1 MKTRD
6 ELIIDNMNLVYKVY
20 NDNFKNTSFYID
32 KEDLIAEGNLA
43 LVKCANKYNYT
54 KKFSTYAYIC
64 IKNAMINYCNK
75 EFKHKEVLSL
85 DAKESAY

>member
-1 MKTRD
+1 MNINN
-6 ELIIDNMNLVYKVY
+6 LIIDNMNLVYKVY
-20 NDNFKNTSFYID
+20 NDNFKNCSFYIP

-43 LVKCANKYNYT
+43 LCIAANKYNNK

-75 EFKHKEVLSL
+75 EFKHKNVLSL
-85 DAKESAY
+85 EDKIY